1 MSAENEKKEESF
13 LIKYKK
19 EILGGL
25 LVLFA
30 VIFFF
35 KNDEEATFW
44 YFIGSAKAPLVVF
57 ILIFYAMG
65 FLTHYIISYF
75 AKKEL
80 KTKIKELEKT
90 KNAEQHKEDLTTI
103 KSLEEKIAKLEKLM
117 EKNSTP
123 PTPPPAV

>member
-1 MSAENEKKEESF
+1 MSTENEKKEESF

-35 KNDEEATFW
+35 KNDEETTFW
-44 YFIGSAKAPLVVF
+44 YFVGSAKAPLVVF

-80 KTKIKELEKT
+80 KAKIKELEKSKST
-90 KNAEQHKEDLTTI
+90 EQHKEDLSTI
-103 KSLEEKIAKLEKLM
+103 KSLEEKISKLEKLM